1 MVGSPVTLRSRCHRS
16 GAPLVFD
23 VDPATGP
30 RRAPPGSLTWVER
43 GRWGGDR
50 LSGFL

>member
-1 MVGSPVTLRSRCHRS
+1 M
-16 GAPLVFD
+16 AFD
-23 VDPATGP
+23 VDPVAGP

-43 GRWGGDR
+43 SRWGLGYW